1 MDSLQVVFLAIR
13 HQAQLKL
20 KEETV
25 KRKEGECW
33 AMWMCAI
40 LICHRN
46 TIFCAFLSLEQT
58 DHCWKRWWIQKYHRR
73 WFTKAWT
80 RTLGHLD
87 GRYQPGLLQHQR
99 TIIHIF
105 FVFSLIC
112 FFKVLSDKALPV
124 LCLFAILVYWTLG
137 LSLPSTDNL
146 LEEDV
151 SDCVSLFW
159 LWGSLD
165 LWYLSGERFKRQ

>member
-1 MDSLQVVFLAIR
+1 MCKFFCPKLRSCKFFDKYQVWSNVNVFGYGTARQYFVPSYI
-13 HQAQLKL
+13 
-20 KEETV
+20 V
-25 KRKEGECW
+25 
-33 AMWMCAI
+33 
-40 LICHRN
+40 
-46 TIFCAFLSLEQT
+46 SLEQA

-151 SDCVSLFW
+151 SECVSLFW
-159 LWGSLD
+159 LGASLD
-165 LWYLSGERFKRQ
+165 RK